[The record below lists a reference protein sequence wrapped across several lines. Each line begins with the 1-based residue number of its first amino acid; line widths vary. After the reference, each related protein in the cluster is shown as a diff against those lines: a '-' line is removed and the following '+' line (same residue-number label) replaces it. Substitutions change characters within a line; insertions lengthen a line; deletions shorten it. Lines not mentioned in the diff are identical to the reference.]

1 MQILY
6 SFIITRSII
15 LHVYVDTDENL
26 VVPQLIL
33 MVHLPTQTLLDLW
46 RTARRNQ
53 RKAALLWTGRVATT
67 S

>member
-1 MQILY
+1 M
-6 SFIITRSII
+6 
-15 LHVYVDTDENL
+15 YVDTDENL

-33 MVHLPTQTLLDLW
+33 MVYLPTQTLLDLW

-67 S
+67 SSSES